1 MAVPGVESPRGYGHI
16 SLERRAVNLSTVKK
30 TAAHNNHGRKF
41 PPEAYEWDDD
51 VTKEAV
57 DKVREEVRPLIETA
71 EWEVIDGFGRSAT
84 R

>member
-1 MAVPGVESPRGYGHI
+1 M
-16 SLERRAVNLSTVKK
+16 STVKK

-71 EWEVIDGFGRSAT
+71 EWELIDGFVRCAT
-84 R
+84 RLMVHAAAGGSRNRHLSLPRIQA